1 MDFVLTSDLDWASE
15 DCIAVF
21 LEIAARF
28 AIKPTIFVTHESPA
42 ARCAAAAGQ
51 VELGIHPNFLPG
63 SDHGADAG
71 SVIDTVLALV
81 PQATA
86 VRAHR
91 YLGSPV
97 ISALLAKRGLT
108 IDSNVCRHL
117 IAGIEHEFLPDGVI
131 RLPVF
136 FEDDIHWTQGGEW
149 RFETCRQSF
158 LSPGL
163 KVLNFHPFLVALNV
177 PDAAFYQRHKRH
189 IRTLTCEQAAHLGH
203 RGPGARS
210 FLLEAID
217 AIVAAGH
224 RFVTLGELAA
234 GLRAG
239 IGGTPARSRTQEPSL
254 AG

>member
-1 MDFVLTSDLDWASE
+1 LDFVLTSDLDWASE

-21 LEIAARF
+21 LEIAERF

-42 ARCAAAAGQ
+42 VRRAAAAGNA
-51 VELGIHPNFLPG
+51 ELGIHPNFLCD

-81 PQATA
+81 PEAIA

-91 YLGSPV
+91 YLASPV
-97 ISALLAKRGLT
+97 ISTLLAERGLT

-117 IAGIEHEFLPDGVI
+117 NAGIEHEFLPGGVI

-136 FEDDIHWTQGGEW
+136 FEDDIHWTQGGDW
-149 RFETCRQSF
+149 HFETCRQSF

-210 FLLEAID
+210 FLLEAIGT
-217 AIVAAGH
+217 ILAAGH

-234 GLRAG
+234 GLRTG
-239 IGGTPARSRTQEPSL
+239 IGGTPARSRAQEPSL